1 MAKSKI
7 KLNYQEAFD
16 MLNAIAERLE
26 KGEIAIE
33 EISSEIIKAK
43 ELMLYCETILRDIEK
58 EISLENK

>member
-58 EISLENK
+58 EITLDNK

>member
-43 ELMLYCETILRDIEK
+43 ELMLYCETVLRDIEK
-58 EISLENK
+58 EISLDNK

>member
-43 ELMLYCETILRDIEK
+43 ELMLYCESILRDIEK
-58 EISLENK
+58 EISLDNK

>member
-1 MAKSKI
+1 MAISKI

-58 EISLENK
+58 EISLDNK

>member
-33 EISSEIIKAK
+33 EISSEIIKTK
-43 ELMLYCETILRDIEK
+43 ELMLYCETILKDIQK
-58 EISLENK
+58 EIILDNK

>member
-58 EISLENK
+58 EISLDNK